1 MLGKLMKYEWKA
13 SWKLLLPANLV
24 IVCLSVMTW
33 IANDVAGKSLFS
45 EDRLDGLMSGI
56 FILVMM
62 LSYALSVIT
71 VFLGGAI
78 YLIYRFYTS
87 TYGDQGY
94 LLHTLPVDKHYII
107 VAKALVSAFWI
118 LVMALVGYMSAWL
131 VCGGDTKD
139 FFSEFFGGHWYLP
152 IYVVREELNVFTAI
166 MAIVAAV
173 AGIFAKILQVSA
185 SASLGQLSANHKVM
199 ASLGYYFAFHVLQ
212 SIVQGVLITALLL
225 LTGGAEEY
233 LWIGILGHWSWEFAL
248 ILNLLYAVGF
258 YLLTWHV
265 MEHRLNLE

>member
-33 IANDVAGKSLFS
+33 IANDVAEKSLFS

-56 FILVMM
+56 FILIMM

-71 VFLGGAI
+71 VFLGGTI

-94 LLHTLPVDKHYII
+94 LLHTLPVDKHHII
-107 VAKALVSAFWI
+107 VAKALASALWI
-118 LVMALVGYMSAWL
+118 LVMTLVIYMSAWL

-152 IYVVREELNVFTAI
+152 IYVVGEELNVFTAI
-166 MAIVAAV
+166 MAIVTAV
-173 AGIFAKILQVSA
+173 AGIFAKILQVAA

-199 ASLGYYFAFHVLQ
+199 ASFGFYIAFRALR
-212 SIVQGVLITALLL
+212 SMLEGMISVLIIMFADGGEGILNGFTWRYTWEPALLM
-225 LTGGAEEY
+225 
-233 LWIGILGHWSWEFAL
+233 
-248 ILNLLYAVGF
+248 NLLYTAGF
-258 YLLTWHV
+258 YLITWHT
-265 MEHRLNLE
+265 MEHRLNLD

>member
-33 IANDVAGKSLFS
+33 IANNVAEQSLLS
-45 EDRLDGLMSGI
+45 EDRLDGLLSGI

-71 VFLGGAI
+71 VFVGGAI

-94 LLHTLPVDKHYII
+94 LLHTLPVDKHHII

-118 LVMALVGYMSAWL
+118 LMMALVIYMSAWL

-139 FFSEFFGGHWYLP
+139 FFGEIFGGHWYLP
-152 IYVVREELNVFTAI
+152 IYVSEEELNVFTVI

-173 AGIFAKILQVSA
+173 AGVFAKIMQVAA
-185 SASLGQLSANHKVM
+185 SISLGQLSANHKVM
-199 ASLGYYFAFHVLQ
+199 ASFGFYIAFRVLQ
-212 SIVQGVLITALLL
+212 SMLEGMISVLIIMFAD
-225 LTGGAEEY
+225 GAEGLLNGFMWHY
-233 LWIGILGHWSWEFAL
+233 SWEPAL
-248 ILNLLYAVGF
+248 IIGLLYSTLF
-258 YLLTWHV
+258 YLITWHV